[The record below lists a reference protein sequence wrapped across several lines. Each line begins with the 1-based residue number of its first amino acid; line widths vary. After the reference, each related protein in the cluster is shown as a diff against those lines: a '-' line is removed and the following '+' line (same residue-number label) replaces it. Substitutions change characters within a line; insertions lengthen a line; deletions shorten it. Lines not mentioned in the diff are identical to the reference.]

1 MYLYLSINTHTYRNT
16 HTHTHTHTH
25 TNTHGRTLMTV
36 PSKDKCCRD
45 LLFSFMNSTHKAR
58 DFVTRRKVL

>member
-16 HTHTHTHTH
+16 YTHA
-25 TNTHGRTLMTV
+25 LMTV